1 MPNPYDLPPGYV
13 YEQAP
18 QASAPPAFIPGPPN
32 PTRINADRRADRG
45 LEIDEERNRRQAEEA
60 ARAAA
65 KAARGDYSQDERN
78 AAMFAYRAIGANDQ
92 LNELARSRIYKPTSP
107 LSTLFEAGPDG
118 TYRLTAQT
126 DQDRRFI
133 SAARNWLAPILR
145 RDTGAAVTDTELR
158 NYMQEYIPAYEDSPV
173 LMWEKAQRRDRA
185 MTALYG
191 IAPTAYATQYG
202 GPAQRWQVLA
212 PDTGRVVK
220 ERERIRADAPAR
232 ADRRRNA
239 SPEEL
244 AFYNRATNPNASPS
258 RGRPAPPSAPAAS
271 APARVR
277 TSADYAR
284 IAPGASYID
293 PNGVRRTKPEAR

>member
-1 MPNPYDLPPGYV
+1 MSNPWDLPPDYV

-32 PTRINADRRADRG
+32 PTRTNADRRADRG

-65 KAARGDYSQDERN
+65 KAARGDYTVDERN
-78 AAMFAYRAIGANDQ
+78 AAMFAYRAFGANDQ
-92 LNELARSRIYKPTSP
+92 MNELARSRIYKPTSP
-107 LSTLFEAGPDG
+107 LSTLFEAGPNG

-158 NYMQEYIPAYEDSPV
+158 NYMQEYIPAYEDSPI

-185 MTALYG
+185 MRALYG

-202 GPAQRWQVLA
+202 GPAPRWQVLA
-212 PDTGRVVK
+212 PETGRTAK
-220 ERERIRADAPAR
+220 ERERST
-232 ADRRRNA
+232 ADRRERRDRA

-244 AFYNRATNPNASPS
+244 AFYNRATSPASPS
-258 RGRPAPPSAPAAS
+258 RGRPAPPSAPA

-293 PNGVRRTKPEAR
+293 PDGVRRTKPKAR

>member
-1 MPNPYDLPPGYV
+1 MPNPYDPPPGYV

-18 QASAPPAFIPGPPN
+18 QAAPPPAFIPGPPN
-32 PTRINADRRADRG
+32 PARINADRRAERG

-78 AAMFAYRAIGANDQ
+78 AAMFAYRAIGANEQ
-92 LNELARSRIYKPTSP
+92 MNELARARIYKPESP
-107 LSTLFEAGPDG
+107 LESLFVVDANGIMKVNA
-118 TYRLTAQT
+118 RT
-126 DQDRRFI
+126 DNDRRFI
-133 SAARNWLAPILR
+133 AAARNWLAPILR

-158 NYMQEYIPAYEDSPV
+158 NYMQEYIPAYEDSPTGI
-173 LMWEKAQRRDRA
+173 WEKAQRRDRA
-185 MTALYG
+185 MRALYG

-202 GPAQRWQVLA
+202 GPAPRWQVLA
-212 PDTGRVVK
+212 PDTGRVAK

-244 AFYNRATNPNASPS
+244 AFYNRATSPNASPS
-258 RGRPAPPSAPAAS
+258 RGRPAPPSSPA

-293 PNGVRRTKPEAR
+293 PDGVRRTKPKAR